1 MNKKTKKGFTL
12 IELLI
17 VIAIIGVLAV
27 AFLPTLLGAPSKA
40 RDAQR
45 LSAVQSIQSL
55 VVSETIASPLPVNGS
70 GCLATDPND
79 DNVAAFIQANVPAL
93 GGTYP
98 TDPLGANAITANTVE
113 AAKQCAGFGI
123 IVFDA
128 ASAYSYGVYVAVEN
142 EENANIDCGK
152 IDPAASPEPVRP
164 GEVNW
169 GETDPEPGDMC
180 YLALV
185 Q

>member
-70 GCLATDPND
+70 GCLATDPD
-79 DNVAAFIQANVPAL
+79 GDNVAAFIQANVPAL

-98 TDPLGANAITANTVE
+98 TDPSGGITANTVDD
-113 AAKQCAGFGI
+113 AKKCAGFGI
-123 IVFDA
+123 IVFEDT
-128 ASAYSYGVYVAVEN
+128 SAYSYGVYVAVEN

-169 GETDPEPGDMC
+169 ETDPEPGDMC